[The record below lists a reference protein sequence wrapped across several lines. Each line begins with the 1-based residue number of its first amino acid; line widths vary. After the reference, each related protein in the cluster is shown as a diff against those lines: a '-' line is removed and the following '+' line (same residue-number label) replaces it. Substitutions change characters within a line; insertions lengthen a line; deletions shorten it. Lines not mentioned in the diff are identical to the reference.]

1 MVGHSY
7 LIIAGRVR
15 YGAGLTFLAAE
26 GRCCSMGTRTCT
38 APHRT
43 AQRRARRARRA
54 AARRA
59 PLSTPGPRELFLA
72 FPKIHVLNLSTS
84 KLGRAK
90 AAGCLPACLGRQPVT
105 GR

>member
-26 GRCCSMGTRTCT
+26 GRCCSMGTCT
-38 APHRT
+38 APHR
-43 AQRRARRARRA
+43 AAPRPPRRRARRA